1 MTDRHDGFVVN
12 IVFALGDVREDDAAC
27 IIDGIRQMK
36 NVVAVEAAVF
46 DFVRRTLVVRVR
58 GEDPEDLEEPAC
70 VL

>member
-1 MTDRHDGFVVN
+1 MPDRHDGFVVN

-46 DFVRRTLVVRVR
+46 DSSD
-58 GEDPEDLEEPAC
+58 GPSWSGCAA
-70 VL
+70 

>member
-36 NVVAVEAAVF
+36 NVVAVEVAVF

-58 GEDPEDLEEPAC
+58 GEVQEELARD
-70 VL
+70 V